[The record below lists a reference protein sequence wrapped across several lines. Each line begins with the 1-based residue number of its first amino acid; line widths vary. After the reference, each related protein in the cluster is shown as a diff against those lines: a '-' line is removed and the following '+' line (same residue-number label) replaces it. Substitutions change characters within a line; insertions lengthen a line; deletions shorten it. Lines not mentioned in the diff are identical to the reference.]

1 MQAPDF
7 WRDGG
12 GPAALLAPLG
22 ALYGLATGLR
32 FAFARPWRAP
42 VPVVCV
48 GNLVMG
54 GAGKTP
60 VALDLARR
68 LAGVHIL
75 TRGYGGTEEGPLR
88 VDPAVHTAAQVGDEA
103 LLLADAAPTWVGGD
117 RVASARAAVAAGA
130 KVLLMDDGFQN
141 PGLAKDLSL
150 LVVDGAYGFGNGRVF
165 PAGPLREAPA
175 RGLARAQAVVLIGE
189 NARNLDFGGLP
200 VLKARLVP
208 GPEAADLKGKPL
220 VAFAGLGR
228 PEKFFATLEGL
239 GCDLAAERAFP
250 DHHPYTEADLEPLA
264 ATGLTMVTTAK
275 DRVRLPTSFR
285 DRVAVLTVTLAWADE
300 AALNDKIASL
310 FSAYRRSDSR
320 SDR

>member
-1 MQAPDF
+1 MQAPEF
-7 WRDGG
+7 WRAGG

-22 ALYGLATGLR
+22 ALYGLATRLR
-32 FAFARPWRAP
+32 FAYAKPWRAP

-68 LAGVHIL
+68 LDGVHIL
-75 TRGYGGTEEGPLR
+75 TRGYGGTEKGPLR
-88 VDPAVHTAAQVGDEA
+88 VDPAVHTAVQVGDEA
-103 LLLADAAPTWVGGD
+103 LLLAEAAPTWVGGD
-117 RVASARAAVAAGA
+117 RVASAKTAVAAGA

-141 PGLAKDLSL
+141 PGLTKDLSL

-175 RGLARAQAVVLIGE
+175 RGLARAGAVVLIGG
-189 NARNLDFGGLP
+189 NATGLDFGGLP

-208 GPEAADLKGKPL
+208 GPEAADLMGKPL

-239 GCDLAAERAFP
+239 GCNLAAERAFP
-250 DHHPYTEADLEPLA
+250 DHHPYTEADLESLA
-264 ATGLTMVTTAK
+264 ATGLTLVTTAK
-275 DRVRLPTSFR
+275 DRVRLPPAFR
-285 DRVAVLTVTLAWADE
+285 DRVAVLTVTLAWEDE
-300 AALNDKIASL
+300 ATLTGTLAALPSASRP
-310 FSAYRRSDSR
+310 SGSPA
-320 SDR
+320 DR